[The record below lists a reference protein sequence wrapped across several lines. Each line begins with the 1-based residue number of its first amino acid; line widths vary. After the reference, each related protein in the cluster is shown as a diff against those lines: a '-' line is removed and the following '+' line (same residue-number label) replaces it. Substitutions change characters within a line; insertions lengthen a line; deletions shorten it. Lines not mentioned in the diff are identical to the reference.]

1 MRVKRRVKIIT
12 GVLIIK
18 IVEVFMIVR
27 AEDVVV
33 FTVRTVVIKKKIER
47 VEEVGK
53 EVRAE
58 SIIKV
63 ERIE

>member
-1 MRVKRRVKIIT
+1 M
-12 GVLIIK
+12 IK

-27 AEDVVV
+27 VEDVVV
-33 FTVRTVVIKKKIER
+33 FAVRTVVIKKKIER

-58 SIIKV
+58 SIIRV